1 MSQPITPGE
10 KSPPG
15 PVPNDAG
22 ATLPF
27 STLGQAQPTP
37 VLPQVPGYD
46 ILAELGRGGMG
57 VVYKAKQLGLN
68 RLVALKMI
76 LAGSHASADDRQRFL
91 REAEAVARLHHPC
104 IVQIYD
110 IGEQAGL
117 PFFSLEYC
125 AGGSLGDLLDGTP
138 LPSRS
143 AAELVSALARA
154 VAVAHQA
161 GIVHRDLKPAN
172 VLLASRELVNR
183 NDLLAAGPRISD
195 FGLAKR
201 LDQQGNTRTGSI
213 VGTPSYMSPEQARGS
228 KEVGVPAD
236 IYALGAILYE
246 LLTGRPPFRAVSAM
260 DTIWQVVHND
270 PVPPSQ
276 LQPRLSRDLETI
288 TLKCLQKDPRRR
300 YASAADLADDLDR
313 WLAGEPIRA
322 RPVGPLVQ
330 LGRWIQRKPAVAVLL
345 LLLTLTLLVGFLNLN
360 NSLASVRSLA
370 RHNQVVLVES
380 LAGRIDERL
389 RSNTQAVKLLARAAE
404 VRTLLSASVER
415 RPELMPAVQEV
426 LQGVLLANEDFSA
439 AFVLAADGLA
449 LASTNPKHPGR
460 SYAFRDYYRQAM
472 AGHTYQSK
480 VLIGTSTQ
488 QAGMYYSAPVR
499 DSHER
504 ILGVVVIKF
513 ELARLWQLIAQI
525 DVQADNRVVLLD
537 EDGILIAHSNPDW
550 LWHSA
555 MPLSDEQI
563 ARLDP
568 RARFQRDRIE
578 SVDVPALAKLQG
590 VQEAG
595 SVDYYDTRENVWRT
609 LAYAP
614 LAERAWVLANDLDRD
629 AISGAANGLAWQ
641 GGLALGGLTL
651 IMAVTLLVLANRDR
665 LTRRLE
671 QWFRVRQ
678 RGQSEV
684 ITVELPASENNQSPA
699 PH

>member
-172 VLLASRELVNR
+172 VLLASREPVNR

-213 VGTPSYMSPEQARGS
+213 VGTPSYISP
-228 KEVGVPAD
+228 
-236 IYALGAILYE
+236 
-246 LLTGRPPFRAVSAM
+246 
-260 DTIWQVVHND
+260 
-270 PVPPSQ
+270 
-276 LQPRLSRDLETI
+276 
-288 TLKCLQKDPRRR
+288 
-300 YASAADLADDLDR
+300 
-313 WLAGEPIRA
+313 
-322 RPVGPLVQ
+322 
-330 LGRWIQRKPAVAVLL
+330 
-345 LLLTLTLLVGFLNLN
+345 
-360 NSLASVRSLA
+360 
-370 RHNQVVLVES
+370 
-380 LAGRIDERL
+380 
-389 RSNTQAVKLLARAAE
+389 
-404 VRTLLSASVER
+404 
-415 RPELMPAVQEV
+415 
-426 LQGVLLANEDFSA
+426 
-439 AFVLAADGLA
+439 
-449 LASTNPKHPGR
+449 
-460 SYAFRDYYRQAM
+460 
-472 AGHTYQSK
+472 
-480 VLIGTSTQ
+480 
-488 QAGMYYSAPVR
+488 
-499 DSHER
+499 
-504 ILGVVVIKF
+504 
-513 ELARLWQLIAQI
+513 
-525 DVQADNRVVLLD
+525 
-537 EDGILIAHSNPDW
+537 
-550 LWHSA
+550 
-555 MPLSDEQI
+555 
-563 ARLDP
+563 
-568 RARFQRDRIE
+568 
-578 SVDVPALAKLQG
+578 
-590 VQEAG
+590 
-595 SVDYYDTRENVWRT
+595 
-609 LAYAP
+609 
-614 LAERAWVLANDLDRD
+614 
-629 AISGAANGLAWQ
+629 
-641 GGLALGGLTL
+641 
-651 IMAVTLLVLANRDR
+651 
-665 LTRRLE
+665 
-671 QWFRVRQ
+671 
-678 RGQSEV
+678 
-684 ITVELPASENNQSPA
+684 
-699 PH
+699 